1 LLLIA
6 SMLDQPSPSG
16 DPMEDPVIRIVVLAL
31 VLTVAICGLGL
42 CVLYWGDEVARPA
55 WSERS
60 VPPARL
66 Y

>member
-1 LLLIA
+1 
-6 SMLDQPSPSG
+6 MPDQSSLAG
-16 DPMEDPVIRIVVLAL
+16 DPMEDPVIRVVLLALIVTAL
-31 VLTVAICGLGL
+31 VCGIGL

-60 VPPARL
+60 VPPPRL